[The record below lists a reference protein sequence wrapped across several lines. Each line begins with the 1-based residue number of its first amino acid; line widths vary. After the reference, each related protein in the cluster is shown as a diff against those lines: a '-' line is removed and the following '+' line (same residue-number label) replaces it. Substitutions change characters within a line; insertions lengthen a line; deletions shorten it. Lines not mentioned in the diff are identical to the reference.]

1 VPGTRRLVA
10 PLIAVLVVIVA
21 IWGAI
26 MAFDIRPRLGLD
38 LRGGTSVTFK
48 PHNPN
53 GGEPTKQQLD
63 TTIDIIR
70 SRVNSKGVAESE
82 VSNEGGN
89 IVVSIPDVRNSDD
102 VIRAVGTTAQL
113 QFRPVLAEVAASDP
127 KYKQAPFDKV
137 DCAKRSTWVATD
149 KPNQQTLLC
158 AADSGQQLPGA
169 NSTKLQMGPVALGG
183 TDISGAHAE
192 LETTGGQNSV
202 ATGQWQTR
210 LDFSG
215 AGDRKFEDLTG
226 KAACNP
232 SGDPR
237 REIAITL
244 DSVVI
249 NHPPVAENQANISCN
264 KGISGGSAVIT
275 GQTESEAKFLA
286 PLISTGALPLTLENI
301 DQNSVSATLGADSLR
316 AGLIAGALGLLAT
329 FVYVALYYRGLGLV
343 IWVGLMIAGALNVGI
358 VLLMGRMIG
367 FTLTLAGIA
376 GLIVAIGISAD
387 SYVVFFERL
396 KDEVRDGR
404 TLRTSVDRGWARSF
418 HTLVSANTVSFLAAL
433 FLYLFAIGPV
443 RGFAFTLGLATMIDF
458 FAAWC
463 FGRPAVSLLTR
474 TRLFQEGRFVGIRA
488 AV

>member
-1 VPGTRRLVA
+1 VA
-10 PLIAVLVVIVA
+10 VVVVS

-53 GGEPTKQQLD
+53 GGQPTKQQIE

-70 SRVNSKGVAESE
+70 NRVNSKGVAESE
-82 VSNEGGN
+82 VASEGGN
-89 IVVSIPDVRNSDD
+89 LVVSIPDVRNSDD

-113 QFRPVLAEVAASDP
+113 QFRPVLAEVSASDP
-127 KYKQAPFDKV
+127 KYKQPPFDKV
-137 DCAKRSTWVATD
+137 DCANQETWLATD
-149 KPNQQTLLC
+149 KPNAQTVLC
-158 AADSGQQLPGA
+158 ASESGRQSPGA
-169 NSTKLQMGPVALGG
+169 NATKLQMGPVALGG
-183 TDISGAHAE
+183 TDITGAHAE
-192 LETTGGQNSV
+192 LQTTGGQSSV

-215 AGDRKFEDLTG
+215 AGARKFEDLTG
-226 KAACNP
+226 KAACNQ

-249 NHPPVAENQANISCN
+249 NHPPVAQDSTISCN
-264 KGISGGSAVIT
+264 HGIAGGSAVIQ

-301 DQNSVSATLGADSLR
+301 DQNTVSATLGADSLR
-316 AGLIAGALGLLAT
+316 AGLIAGVLGLLAT
-329 FVYVALYYRGLGLV
+329 FIYVLLFYRGLGLV
-343 IWVGLMIAGALNVGI
+343 IWAGLLIAAALNVGI

-418 HTLVSANTVSFLAAL
+418 HTLVSANTVSFAAAVV
-433 FLYLFAIGPV
+433 LYLLAIGPV
-443 RGFAFTLGLATMIDF
+443 RGFAFTLGLATLIDF

>member
-1 VPGTRRLVA
+1 MA
-10 PLIAVLVVIVA
+10 VVIAA

-26 MAFDIRPRLGLD
+26 MAFNIKPRLGLD
-38 LRGGTSVTFK
+38 LRGGTSVTFQ

-53 GGEPTKQQLD
+53 GSQPTKQQID

-70 SRVNSKGVAESE
+70 NRVNSKGVAESE
-82 VSNEGGN
+82 VANEGGN
-89 IVVSIPDVRNSDD
+89 IVVSIPDVKNSDD

-113 QFRPVLAEVAASDP
+113 QFRPVLAEAAASDP
-127 KYKQAPFDKV
+127 KYKQPPFDKV
-137 DCAKRSTWVATD
+137 DCANQATWLAKD
-149 KPNQQTLLC
+149 KPGEPTVLC
-158 AADSGQQLPGA
+158 VAESGQQRPSA

-183 TDISGAHAE
+183 TDITGAVAE
-192 LETTGGQNSV
+192 LQTTGGQNSV
-202 ATGQWQTR
+202 STGQWQTR
-210 LDFSG
+210 LNFSS
-215 AGDRKFEDLTG
+215 AGDRKFKDLTG
-226 KAACNP
+226 KAAC
-232 SGDPR
+232 STVGDPK

-249 NHPPVAENQANISCN
+249 NHPPVDQSIQCN
-264 KGISGGSAVIT
+264 NGITGGSAVIT
-275 GQTESEAKFLA
+275 GQNESEAKFLA
-286 PLISTGALPLTLENI
+286 PLISTGALPLTLQNI
-301 DQNSVSATLGADSLR
+301 DQNTVSATLGADSLR
-316 AGLIAGALGLLAT
+316 AGLIAGILGLAIT
-329 FVYVALYYRGLGLV
+329 FVYVLLYYRGLGLV
-343 IWVGLMIAGALNVGI
+343 IWGGLLIAAALNVGI

-418 HTLVSANTVSFLAAL
+418 HTLVSANTVSFAAAVV
-433 FLYLFAIGPV
+433 LYLLAIGPV
-443 RGFAFTLGLATMIDF
+443 RGFAFTLGLATLIDF
-458 FAAWC
+458 LAAWS

>member
-1 VPGTRRLVA
+1 MPGTRRLVVS
-10 PLIAVLVVIVA
+10 LVAVAVVVA
-21 IWGAI
+21 GIWGAI
-26 MAFDIRPRLGLD
+26 LAFDIRPRLGLD

-53 GGEPTKQQLD
+53 GGQPTKQQID

-70 SRVNSKGVAESE
+70 NRVNSKGVAESE

-89 IVVSIPDVRNSDD
+89 IVVAIPDVKNSDD

-113 QFRPVLAEVAASDP
+113 QFRPVLAAATPSDP

-137 DCAKRSTWVATD
+137 DCAKPNTWLGKD
-149 KPNQQTLLC
+149 KPGRQAVLCVAESGRQT
-158 AADSGQQLPGA
+158 PGA
-169 NSTKLQMGPVALGG
+169 NAEKLLMGPVALGG
-183 TDISGAHAE
+183 TDITGAHAE
-192 LETTGGQNSV
+192 LQTTGGQNSV

-210 LDFSG
+210 LDVTG
-215 AGDRKFEDLTG
+215 AGDRKFQDLTG

-232 SGDPR
+232 QGDPK
-237 REIAITL
+237 REIAIIL

-249 NHPPVAENQANISCN
+249 NNPPVASSVACNQ
-264 KGISGGSAVIT
+264 GITGGGAIT

-286 PLISTGALPLTLENI
+286 PLIATGALPLTLENI
-301 DQNSVSATLGADSLR
+301 DQNTVSATLGADSLH
-316 AGLIAGALGLLAT
+316 AGLIAGVLGLAIT
-329 FVYVALYYRGLGLV
+329 FLYVLLYYRGLGLV
-343 IWVGLMIAGALNVGI
+343 IWGGLLIAGALNVGI
-358 VLLMGRMIG
+358 VLLMGRAIG

-418 HTLVSANTVSFLAAL
+418 HTLVSANTVSFAAAL
-433 FLYLFAIGPV
+433 VLYLLAIGPV
-443 RGFAFTLGLATMIDF
+443 RGFAFTLGLATLIDF
-458 FAAWC
+458 FAVWTY
-463 FGRPAVSLLTR
+463 GRPAVNLLTR

>member
-1 VPGTRRLVA
+1 MPGTRRLVV
-10 PLIAVLVVIVA
+10 PLVAVAVVIVA

-26 MAFDIRPRLGLD
+26 MAFDIKPRLGLD
-38 LRGGTSVTFK
+38 LRGGTSVTFR
-48 PHNPN
+48 PHNPS
-53 GGEPTKQQLD
+53 GSQPTKQQID

-70 SRVNSKGVAESE
+70 NRVNSKGVAESE
-82 VSNEGGN
+82 VANEGGN
-89 IVVSIPDVRNSDD
+89 IVVSIPDVQNSDD

-113 QFRPVLAEVAASDP
+113 QFRPVLAEIAASDP
-127 KYKQAPFDKV
+127 RYKQAPFDKV
-137 DCAKRSTWVATD
+137 DCASQETWLAKD
-149 KPNQQTLLC
+149 RPNQQTVLC
-158 AADSGQQLPGA
+158 GAESGQQRPGSNA
-169 NSTKLQMGPVALGG
+169 TKLQMGPVALGG
-183 TDISGAHAE
+183 TDITGAHAE
-192 LETTGGQNSV
+192 LETTGGQTSV

-215 AGDRKFEDLTG
+215 AGDRKFKDLTG

-232 SGDPR
+232 DGDPKR
-237 REIAITL
+237 QIAIVL

-249 NHPPVAENQANISCN
+249 NHPPVASSVACNQ
-264 KGISGGSAVIT
+264 GISGGSAVIT

-286 PLISTGALPLTLENI
+286 PLIATGALPLTLENI
-301 DQNSVSATLGADSLR
+301 DQNTVSATLGADSLR

-329 FVYVALYYRGLGLV
+329 FVYVLLYYRGLGLV
-343 IWVGLMIAGALNVGI
+343 IWMGLLIAGALNVGI

-396 KDEVRDGR
+396 KDEVREGR

-418 HTLVSANTVSFLAAL
+418 HTLVSANTVSFAAAVV
-433 FLYLFAIGPV
+433 LYMLAIGPV
-443 RGFAFTLGLATMIDF
+443 RGFAFTLGLATLIDF
-458 FAAWC
+458 FAAWF
-463 FGRPAVSLLTR
+463 FGRPTVSLLTR